1 LEIVKCDEYRVRQT
15 ALDTL
20 EVEIGGVDQLSADQK
35 TALRD
40 FFKALA
46 GEEFQVHV
54 NAVQTIDWG
63 NAAKRLAFVSEVI

>member
-1 LEIVKCDEYRVRQT
+1 VPTKRPP
-15 ALDTL
+15 
-20 EVEIGGVDQLSADQK
+20 
-35 TALRD
+35 LRD